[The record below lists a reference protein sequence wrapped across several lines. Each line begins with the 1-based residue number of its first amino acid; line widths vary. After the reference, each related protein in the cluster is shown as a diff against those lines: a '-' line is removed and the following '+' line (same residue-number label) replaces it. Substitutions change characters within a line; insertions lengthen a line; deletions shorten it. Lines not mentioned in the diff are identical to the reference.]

1 MKPMWIAAATAMAC
15 WATGAQDLR
24 EQVEHHHAN
33 NDGVKIHYAA
43 MGEGPLVLLIHGF
56 PDFWYSWR
64 KQMPELAK
72 HYRVAAMDQR
82 GYNGSDKPEGQE
94 QYDMA
99 LLVADAAAVIA
110 HAGAEKAYVV
120 GHDWGGA
127 VAWMLAA
134 TRPELVQK
142 LVILNLP
149 HPKCMARELVIN
161 EVQRENAYY
170 ARAFQQ
176 PEAASMLN
184 ADFLAD
190 IVSGKDEEARPAYVE
205 AFNNSNYEAM
215 LNYYKQNYPR
225 EPYDENTREMPRIT
239 MPVLQF
245 HGLDDTALHANGLNN
260 TWEYL
265 DNTWTL
271 VTVPGAG
278 HWVHHDKPELVTR
291 TMLDWFA
298 RD

>member
-1 MKPMWIAAATAMAC
+1 MKKVLLGGLFVLMSLGAAA
-15 WATGAQDLR
+15 QDVR
-24 EQVEHHHAN
+24 EQVAHHNADN
-33 NDGVKIHYAA
+33 NGVKIHYVT

-72 HYRVAAMDQR
+72 SYRVAAMDQR

-94 QYDMA
+94 QYDIA
-99 LLVADAAAVIA
+99 LLVSDAAAVIA
-110 HAGAEKAYVV
+110 HAGVEKAVVV

-127 VAWMLAA
+127 VAWMFAA
-134 TRPELVQK
+134 MRPDLVEK

-149 HPKCMARELVIN
+149 HPKCMTRELAIN
-161 EVQRENAYY
+161 EEQQVNAAY

-184 ADFLAD
+184 APFLAN
-190 IVSGKDEEARPAYVE
+190 IVAGKDPEAHPVYIE
-205 AFNNSNYEAM
+205 GFENSDFDAM
-215 LNYYKQNYPR
+215 LHYYKQNYPR
-225 EPYDENTREMPRIT
+225 EPYEQDARDIPKIKV
-239 MPVLQF
+239 PVLQF

-260 TWEYL
+260 TWDYL
-265 DNTWTL
+265 ENSWTL

-278 HWVHHDKPELVTR
+278 HWVHHDKPDVVNQTL
-291 TMLDWFA
+291 LDWLK